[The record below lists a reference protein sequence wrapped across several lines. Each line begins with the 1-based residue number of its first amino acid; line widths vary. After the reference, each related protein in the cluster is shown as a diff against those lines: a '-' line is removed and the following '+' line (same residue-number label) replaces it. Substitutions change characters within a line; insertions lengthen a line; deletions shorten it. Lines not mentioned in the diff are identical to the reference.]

1 LTLSV
6 RDDGKGIDE
15 KSINTPTSL
24 GLIGVRERVLP
35 SAAQLKCAVCKRVAR
50 KCLYRFRR
58 GNIEASRNAN
68 SNC

>member
-24 GLIGVRERVLP
+24 GLIGMRDRVL
-35 SAAQLKCAVCKRVAR
+35 ALGGTIEV
-50 KCLYRFRR
+50 RR
-58 GNIEASRNAN
+58 LPTRGTEVLVQVPTG
-68 SNC
+68 